1 MAASPSSNPKH
12 AGDDR
17 NLVPPDGSTAL
28 SFEDKVHEFWQKNQ
42 NLVLGTCAAVV
53 LAILA
58 KGGWDYMQR
67 QKDLNIEGAYAAA
80 TTTEQLKRFA
90 AEHGS
95 HTLGAIA
102 ELRIADEAYAG
113 GKSADAIAGYD
124 RVIAMLQEG
133 PLADRARLG
142 RALAMLQGARTADG
156 TAELQKLSADGKQLN
171 AVRAEAAYHLA
182 SLAATAGNATEV
194 QRLSEQLMQIDP
206 TSPWASR
213 AMMLRASMPAAAG
226 PASTPGITLPAA
238 EQGQDEAPKIELKLP
253 GKQ

>member
-1 MAASPSSNPKH
+1 MAATSPSNPKS

-17 NLVPPDGSTAL
+17 NPVPQDGSAAL
-28 SFEDKVHEFWQKNQ
+28 SFEDKVHEFWRTNQ
-42 NLVLGTCAAVV
+42 NLVLGTCAVVV

-67 QKDLNIEGAYAAA
+67 QKDLNIGAAYAAA
-80 TTTEQLKRFA
+80 TSTEQLKRFA
-90 AEHGS
+90 EENRS
-95 HTLGAIA
+95 HPLGAVA
-102 ELRIADEAYAG
+102 ELRVADEAYAG

-124 RVIAMLQEG
+124 RVIAMLEDG

-142 RALAMLQGARTADG
+142 RALAMIQGARTADG
-156 TAELQKLSADGKQLN
+156 TAELQKLSNDVKQLK

-182 SLAATAGNATEV
+182 SLAATSGNATEV
-194 QRLSEQLMQIDP
+194 QTLAEQLMQIDP

-226 PASTPGITLPAA
+226 PAPSPGVTIPSTAD
-238 EQGQDEAPKIELKLP
+238 GQADAPKIELKLP
-253 GKQ
+253 GN